1 MMRKSKPHSKGLKPF
16 LYRGFFRCGEC
27 GCFITTETQKGHN
40 YLRCT
45 KRKNPCEQKYVREEI
60 ITSQV
65 RTEIQKVSLPLDWAN
80 WMIAENEKDRQ
91 SETQSSEIF
100 SQKTKGEISLLDSK
114 IEKLMTAYLES
125 ALSLEEYRDA
135 KSALVGSKQL
145 LKEKLSAF
153 EKKSHNRFELTDK
166 FLKASINNMELAN
179 EGIPEEFFREFKKVG
194 LNFQI
199 KDRTVLFE
207 PRGAWRILAES
218 GFWGGIQNRRR
229 FAPTI
234 FLAEI

>member
-1 MMRKSKPHSKGLKPF
+1 MKF
-16 LYRGFFRCGEC
+16 LF
-27 GCFITTETQKGHN
+27 
-40 YLRCT
+40 
-45 KRKNPCEQKYVREEI
+45 
-60 ITSQV
+60 
-65 RTEIQKVSLPLDWAN
+65 
-80 WMIAENEKDRQ
+80 
-91 SETQSSEIF
+91 
-100 SQKTKGEISLLDSK
+100 
-114 IEKLMTAYLES
+114 EKLMNAYLEN

-135 KSALVGSKQL
+135 KSALVSSKQL

-194 LNFQI
+194 SNFQI

-218 GFWGGIQNRRR
+218 GFCGGNAEQTALRADHIFGSETLFEKLRCLLDKVRNYFEQN
-229 FAPTI
+229 PND
-234 FLAEI
+234 